1 MILEKHRKMMR
12 ERNKE
17 RYHNDSKYKEA
28 QKKKGNIRNKAISIL
43 INNHKKEFIK
53 ISGDLKDET

>member
-1 MILEKHRKMMR
+1 MKGIERRRKMIR

-17 RYHNDSKYKEA
+17 RYHNDSAYK
-28 QKKKGNIRNKAISIL
+28 KSMGKKGNIRNRAISIL

-53 ISGDLKDET
+53 IRERLEK